1 MRVEDKKGLYKYM
14 SQQRIRCKYV
24 SINIEDK
31 NTNNN
36 GNKNNN
42 DNFGQGDNA
51 HGDSN
56 HDVFSNLPFMERQYY
71 IYIEWDCSVHGKALI
86 WVCLPK
92 EPYDEDILE
101 DTNVGF
107 VIIFEDNNNLQM
119 TTMYWNLTHARLDE
133 VHILLRHSIGLF
145 SNKEPEVSV
154 DCFDRFPQEC
164 LQIPCELEFG
174 TEEWF
179 LIFKV

>member
-1 MRVEDKKGLYKYM
+1 MRVEDKKGLYKYI

-56 HDVFSNLPFMERQYY
+56 HDVFSNLPFMERQYFIPLKEDY
-71 IYIEWDCSVHGKALI
+71 DVHMKTLI
-86 WVCLPK
+86 HVCLLV

-101 DTNVGF
+101 DTDVGVTF
-107 VIIFEDNNNLQM
+107 V
-119 TTMYWNLTHARLDE
+119 
-133 VHILLRHSIGLF
+133 
-145 SNKEPEVSV
+145 P
-154 DCFDRFPQEC
+154 
-164 LQIPCELEFG
+164 
-174 TEEWF
+174 
-179 LIFKV
+179 